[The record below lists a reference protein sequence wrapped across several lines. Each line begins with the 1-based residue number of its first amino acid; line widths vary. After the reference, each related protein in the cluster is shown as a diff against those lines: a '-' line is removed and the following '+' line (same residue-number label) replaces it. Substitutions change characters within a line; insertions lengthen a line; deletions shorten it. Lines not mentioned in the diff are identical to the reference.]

1 MMTEFER
8 DILRRVIGNTDI
20 DIDNILDISEAKT
33 LNDNFRKNPDQYR
46 DKISIPLRSLKTDI
60 DEFWDD
66 YFSGKPLY
74 SWYNYIL
81 KESNRSSSMNEKK
94 DVLEMND
101 MWQIEVYELQKSLQN
116 SFIRQKNLI
125 ERIDEL
131 NNKVAIL
138 GGDPNQLELKF

>member
-46 DKISIPLRSLKTDI
+46 DKISIPLRSLKIDI

-74 SWYNYIL
+74 S
-81 KESNRSSSMNEKK
+81 
-94 DVLEMND
+94 
-101 MWQIEVYELQKSLQN
+101 
-116 SFIRQKNLI
+116 
-125 ERIDEL
+125 
-131 NNKVAIL
+131 
-138 GGDPNQLELKF
+138 

>member
-60 DEFWDD
+60 DRFWDD

-74 SWYNYIL
+74 Y
-81 KESNRSSSMNEKK
+81 
-94 DVLEMND
+94 
-101 MWQIEVYELQKSLQN
+101 
-116 SFIRQKNLI
+116 
-125 ERIDEL
+125 
-131 NNKVAIL
+131 
-138 GGDPNQLELKF
+138 

>member
-60 DEFWDD
+60 DRFWDD
-66 YFSGKPLY
+66 YFSGKQLY
-74 SWYNYIL
+74 S
-81 KESNRSSSMNEKK
+81 
-94 DVLEMND
+94 
-101 MWQIEVYELQKSLQN
+101 
-116 SFIRQKNLI
+116 
-125 ERIDEL
+125 
-131 NNKVAIL
+131 
-138 GGDPNQLELKF
+138 

>member
-66 YFSGKPLY
+66 YFSEKPLY
-74 SWYNYIL
+74 S
-81 KESNRSSSMNEKK
+81 
-94 DVLEMND
+94 
-101 MWQIEVYELQKSLQN
+101 
-116 SFIRQKNLI
+116 
-125 ERIDEL
+125 
-131 NNKVAIL
+131 
-138 GGDPNQLELKF
+138 